1 MSPKFSMDD
10 LPSLTFR
17 FCVSLKRSSSSD
29 YYHDYP
35 ISIARGE
42 ENLLL
47 LFLSNYRWFDD
58 IKVFLIFHSPIRILW
73 KNVEKLKNP

>member
-1 MSPKFSMDD
+1 MSPKFSTND

-58 IKVFLIFHSPIRILW
+58 IKVFLIFHSLIRLFG
-73 KNVEKLKNP
+73 EKLKNP